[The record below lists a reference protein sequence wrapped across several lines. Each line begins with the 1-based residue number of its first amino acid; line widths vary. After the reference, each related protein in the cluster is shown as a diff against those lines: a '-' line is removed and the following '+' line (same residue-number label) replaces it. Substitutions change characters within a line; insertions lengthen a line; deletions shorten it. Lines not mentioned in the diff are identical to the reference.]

1 MTVLVDWKKV
11 QRAQRAVCVQ
21 ILFRV
26 LMQK

>member
-11 QRAQRAVCVQ
+11 QRAQRAVWVQ